1 MNKLNLK
8 SLPRLKDSISYL
20 YIERGVIER
29 DDKSI
34 CVFDETGKTQIP
46 VAIVTLLMLGPG
58 TKISHAA
65 IQTTAATGCLICW
78 VGEES
83 VRFYAAGMGETRS
96 ASFLIKQAQLVS
108 NRESRIA
115 VARAMYSMRF
125 EGPVAPNLTIDQLRG
140 KEGARV
146 RDIYLRESKKYGVPW
161 NGRSYN
167 RNDWD
172 CSDNLN
178 KALSSANACLY
189 GVCHA
194 AIVSLGLSPGLG
206 FIHVGKQLSFVYDIA
221 DLYKAELTIPV
232 SFEMAASGDSE
243 LERAVR
249 LRLRDA
255 FREQKIMDRIAN
267 DIFGLLKLAEEQGDR
282 FANDSAAPG
291 ELMGDDTAIVGGVNR
306 GSDSS

>member
-146 RDIYLRESKKYGVPW
+146 RDR
-161 NGRSYN
+161 
-167 RNDWD
+167 RN
-172 CSDNLN
+172 
-178 KALSSANACLY
+178 A
-189 GVCHA
+189 
-194 AIVSLGLSPGLG
+194 
-206 FIHVGKQLSFVYDIA
+206 
-221 DLYKAELTIPV
+221 
-232 SFEMAASGDSE
+232 
-243 LERAVR
+243 
-249 LRLRDA
+249 A
-255 FREQKIMDRIAN
+255 FRSQGALLRRWRRCALDRHPRQATHSRYA
-267 DIFGLLKLAEEQGDR
+267 DGR
-282 FANDSAAPG
+282 RS
-291 ELMGDDTAIVGGVNR
+291 
-306 GSDSS
+306 